1 MTPSHHGSPRTVQG
15 YLDETPHWPDGTP
28 VASAPLTRMQLRLW
42 WLAAAGKFF
51 EGLVIFLTG
60 VAVPIISAAFGLSGI
75 EVGVLTSAPLAG
87 ILLGATLL
95 GGLADTFGRRT
106 IFIVEMAIFT
116 VFLLLIAIAP
126 NFPMLVVCLLG
137 LGLSLGADYP
147 TAHLVI
153 SESIPSR
160 SRGRLVLGAFGFQA
174 LGALAGSGV
183 GFGVLSASP
192 TLDSWRWMYAM
203 AIPPALL
210 VLFGRF
216 FTTESA
222 AWLHHRGHAEA
233 AREHLGRLLHRSPRY
248 PCDIE
253 LAAAAEPAIAA
264 ERAGGYRALFTGR
277 SRRATILASVP
288 WFLQDLGTYGIG
300 LFTPTI
306 LAAAYGHQRSH
317 HLHSADLFREAI
329 VGAEGAALVDGLL
342 VLGIAAAVLLA
353 DRVSRIRLQI
363 GGFLGCALG
372 LAIAG
377 SSSLVGEGSQ
387 LVWIVVGFMIF
398 NFANNLGPNAQTYL
412 IAGEVFPLA
421 NRGKGAG
428 FAASVGKLG
437 AVLTAF
443 LFPVLLSSMGVAMV
457 LKILVGTSVLGAIVT
472 HFFRIET
479 AGVDLEKL
487 HRHDRR

>member
-1 MTPSHHGSPRTVQG
+1 MTPPAADAPRSVQN
-15 YLDETPHWPDGTP
+15 YLDETPRWADATP
-28 VASAPLTRMQLRLW
+28 VASAPLTRMQMRLW

-60 VAVPIISAAFGLSGI
+60 VAVPIIAADFTLSGI
-75 EVGVLTSAPLAG
+75 ELGVLTSSPLAG

-116 VFLLLIAIAP
+116 TFLLLISVAP
-126 NFPMLVVCLLG
+126 NFPLLVLCLFG
-137 LGLSLGADYP
+137 LGLSLGGDYP

-160 SRGRLVLGAFGFQA
+160 SRGRLVLGAFGFQSI
-174 LGALAGSGV
+174 GALAGTAV
-183 GFGVLSASP
+183 GFGVLSATP
-192 TLDSWRWMYAM
+192 TLDAWRWMYAM
-203 AIPPALL
+203 AIPPALFVL
-210 VLFGRF
+210 VGRF
-216 FTTESA
+216 FITESP
-222 AWLHHRGHAEA
+222 AWLHDRGRTTA
-233 AREHLGRLLHRSPRY
+233 AREQLARLLARTPPYPRQ
-248 PCDIE
+248 IA
-253 LAAAAEPAIAA
+253 LADTTEPAIAS
-264 ERAGGYRALFTGR
+264 ERSGGYRSLFSPR
-277 SRRATILASVP
+277 CRRATILASVP

-306 LAAAYGHQRSH
+306 LAAAYGHHRSDDH
-317 HLHSADLFREAI
+317 HTADLFKEAI

-353 DRVSRIRLQI
+353 DRISRITLQSW
-363 GGFLGCALG
+363 GFLGCAAG

-377 SSSLVGEGSQ
+377 ASTFVGESSQ
-387 LVWIVVGFMIF
+387 LAFIVVGFMVF

-421 NRGKGAG
+421 SRGRGAG

-443 LFPVLLSSMGVAMV
+443 LFPVLLADLGVSVV
-457 LKILVGTSVLGAIVT
+457 LGILVATSILGAIVT
-472 HFFRIET
+472 RLFRIET
-479 AGVDLEKL
+479 AGVDLETL
-487 HRHDRR
+487 HGER